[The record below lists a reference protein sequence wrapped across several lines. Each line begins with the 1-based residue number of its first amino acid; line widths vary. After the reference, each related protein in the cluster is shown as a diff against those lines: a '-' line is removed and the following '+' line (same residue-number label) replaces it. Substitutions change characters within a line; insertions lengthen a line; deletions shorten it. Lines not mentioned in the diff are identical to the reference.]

1 MEMRQR
7 DEVKRSKAWV
17 IVMIASSAIILLLI
31 AFFIT
36 NFVMGNPLKGE
47 WLEESQGYQL
57 DIDDDEITVEA
68 TIDGAYVELDL
79 YYTLNKEDKTITL
92 KSSPTAIAEAA
103 EDTDGKLTASQ
114 IDEAINEFVATY
126 NYSIE
131 GGKLILSEREFGN
144 EFVFTRIEK

>member
-17 IVMIASSAIILLLI
+17 IVMLVSSAIILLI
-31 AFFIT
+31 VAFLIT

-47 WLEESQGYQL
+47 WLEESQDYQL

-79 YYTLNKEDKTITL
+79 YYTLNKEEKTITL